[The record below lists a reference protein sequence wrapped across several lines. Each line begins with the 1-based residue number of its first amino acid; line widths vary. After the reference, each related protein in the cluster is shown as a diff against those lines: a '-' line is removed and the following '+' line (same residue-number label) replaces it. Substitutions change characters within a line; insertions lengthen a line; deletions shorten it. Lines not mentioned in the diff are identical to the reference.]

1 MRRDVSRL
9 AAALGRRCPAC
20 GEGRLYTSYLKVA
33 DRCPVCDLDLHSHDS
48 GDGPA
53 VFIILIVGF
62 IVVGLALGL
71 EMTLSP
77 PMWLHMVLWLPLIL
91 LGSIG
96 LLRPFKA
103 TLIALAYKHGIDFE
117 RDSDEG

>member
-1 MRRDVSRL
+1 MKRDVSRL

-20 GEGRLYTSYLKVA
+20 GEGHLYVSYLKVV

-62 IVVGLALGL
+62 VVVGLALWL

-77 PMWLHMVLWLPLIL
+77 PMWVHMVLWLPLIL
-91 LGSIG
+91 GLSLGMLPLLKAWMVAQYYRHG
-96 LLRPFKA
+96 LLDEDTRPR
-103 TLIALAYKHGIDFE
+103 H
-117 RDSDEG
+117 